1 VFFTRQYNPEDSSEH
16 HTRRRENLKSHGHV
30 YVYVTVFVVNMEV
43 SIYAL
48 IPLCK
53 VPYNCIKLEL
63 KKSLQV

>member
-1 VFFTRQYNPEDSSEH
+1 MKGQSETRDMCYIA
-16 HTRRRENLKSHGHV
+16 
-30 YVYVTVFVVNMEV
+30 VFVVNMEV

-53 VPYNCIKLEL
+53 MPYNCIKLEL